1 MSHSAALF
9 YMLDRCLE
17 LEMVVMYRNADL
29 GAGSQNLQST
39 NVVGNFP
46 RQFVHKCTHEEKCD
60 IPWLEI
66 EREAWF
72 LA

>member
-29 GAGSQNLQST
+29 GVDGQNLQST
-39 NVVGNFP
+39 NVVGNCP
-46 RQFVHKCTHEEKCD
+46 
-60 IPWLEI
+60 
-66 EREAWF
+66 
-72 LA
+72 